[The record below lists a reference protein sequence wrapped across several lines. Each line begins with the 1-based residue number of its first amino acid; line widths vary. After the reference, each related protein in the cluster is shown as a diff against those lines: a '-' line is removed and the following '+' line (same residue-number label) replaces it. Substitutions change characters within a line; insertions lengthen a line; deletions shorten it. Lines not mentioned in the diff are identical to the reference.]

1 MNSPTL
7 DHHGKMLSYDGSK
20 VFTASTR
27 GRGGRGRGGNR
38 NDRGDR
44 KRGNDNQSNQ
54 SGGGGRGGK
63 AKKPVIYTFTALFL
77 LNFISKNNGGQSD
90 NKQWCRFHQ
99 SRSGHSAE
107 DCFLNRDS
115 KSFKGEEFL
124 QKFEQKHK
132 RKVYNS

>member
-1 MNSPTL
+1 MNQKQALLNQLNGYLSGSDNVKKVMNSPTI

-20 VFTASTR
+20 VYTANNR

-63 AKKPVIYTFTALFL
+63 AKKPVIYTLKALFPYVL
-77 LNFISKNNGGQSD
+77 FLRITAVNPITNNGVAFT
-90 NKQWCRFHQ
+90 RAVLVIVLRTVF
-99 SRSGHSAE
+99 
-107 DCFLNRDS
+107 
-115 KSFKGEEFL
+115 
-124 QKFEQKHK
+124 
-132 RKVYNS
+132 